1 MIEEQLKPLMKYVAP
16 RGAKK
21 KRVAE
26 ILINRFEEVWIEL
39 AGEDPYPL
47 QDSALNWE
55 YFDRLARLLSNQNE
69 ITNFADKPILKV
81 TLPGGHRLTL
91 GIGKFIKSG
100 IAVSIR
106 VANGRRFTLG
116 DYGLTQG
123 QLDRI
128 HDAVANKANIIISG
142 GTFSGKTQFMNAVLQ
157 LLDKR
162 DRVLSGED
170 VDELDLSHCPN
181 RVEFLLNQQST
192 ALNINYTDII
202 DMMTRMRPDRIL
214 VGELSINNTWT
225 LLRLLNSGHGG
236 LLTTVHADSPDLAFR
251 AIERNVQLAGHST
264 NGVNEYFK
272 ETIDLVIQIKRRANS
287 HIREVSALVDY
298 KAPSRTIRAT
308 E

>member
-21 KRVAE
+21 KRVSE
-26 ILINRFEEVWIEL
+26 ILVNRFGEVWIEL
-39 AGEDPYPL
+39 AGEDPYPV
-47 QDSALNWE
+47 QDPDLDFE

-69 ITNFADKPILKV
+69 ITNFVDKPILKV
-81 TLPGGHRLTL
+81 TIPGGHRLTL

-100 IAVSIR
+100 IGVSIR
-106 VANGRRFTLG
+106 VANGRRFTLA
-116 DYGLTQG
+116 DYGLTEG
-123 QLDRI
+123 QLGRI
-128 HDAVANKANIIISG
+128 HDAIAHKANIVISG
-142 GTFSGKTQFMNAVLQ
+142 GTFSGKTQFMNALLL

-170 VDELDLSHCPN
+170 VDELDIEHIPN
-181 RVEFLLNQQST
+181 RVEFVLNQQST
-192 ALNINYTDII
+192 ALSINYTDII
-202 DMMTRMRPDRIL
+202 DMMTRMRPDRII
-214 VGELSINNTWT
+214 VGELSISNTWT

-236 LLTTVHADSPDLAFR
+236 LITTVHADSPDLAFR

-287 HIREVSALVDY
+287 HIREVSAIVDY
-298 KAPSRTIRAT
+298 KTPSRTLSAA

>member
-1 MIEEQLKPLMKYVAP
+1 MIEEQLKPLMKYVEP
-16 RGAKK
+16 RGSKK

-26 ILINRFEEVWIEL
+26 VIVNRFGEVWVEL
-39 AGEDPYPL
+39 AGEDPYPIL
-47 QDSALNWE
+47 DPALNFE

-69 ITNFADKPILKV
+69 IVNFVDKPILKV
-81 TLPGGHRLTL
+81 TIPGGHRLTL

-100 IAVSIR
+100 IGVSIR
-106 VANGRRFTLG
+106 VANGRRFTLA
-116 DYGLTQG
+116 DYGLTEG
-123 QLDRI
+123 QLERI
-128 HDAVANKANIIISG
+128 HDAVAHKANIVISG

-170 VDELDLSHCPN
+170 VDELDIEHCPN

-192 ALNINYTDII
+192 SLSINYTDII
-202 DMMTRMRPDRIL
+202 DMMTRMRPDRII

-236 LLTTVHADSPDLAFR
+236 LITTVHADSPDLAFR

-272 ETIDLVIQIKRRANS
+272 ETIDLVIQIKRRPNS

-298 KAPSRTIRAT
+298 KAPSRILSAA